1 MLRTVDIV
9 QGKPVPDCSG
19 LDLDAANA
27 RKAAV
32 QKRLGEIRGD
42 DSKDDERELLKA
54 ENMALERHVR
64 GLREAKKREAMRRAF
79 AGIGSPLHDA
89 LIELHVELA
98 PALEALAM
106 QKLAERERKAAERKA
121 QKSA

>member
-1 MLRTVDIV
+1 MLRTVEIV
-9 QGKPVPDCSG
+9 QGKPLPDCTG
-19 LDLDAANA
+19 LDLEAANA
-27 RKAAV
+27 RKSAV
-32 QKRLGEIRGD
+32 QKRLGELRGD
-42 DSKDDERELLKA
+42 DARTEERETLKA

-64 GLREAKKREAMRRAF
+64 GLREQKKREAMRRAF
-79 AGIGSPLHDA
+79 AGIGSPLYEA

-106 QKLAERERKAAERKA
+106 QKLAERERRAAERKA